1 VDVADVVAVSS
12 HQNATARGLVYE
24 ATFPAKCPRTL
35 RNSLQC
41 LYCAHDKAITPCTE
55 SKAMPSGRI
64 SDYTPELVE
73 KAWHYADGGW
83 QEVGDLV
90 PSVAGLACEIGVS
103 RETCYAW
110 AKDET
115 KVFSD
120 ILSVIAKSQERQ
132 LLRGGLSSA
141 FNASIT
147 KMILTKH
154 GYSDRVET
162 DHTSSDGSMTPQTVE
177 RVIVK
182 AENTDR

>member
-1 VDVADVVAVSS
+1 MLTTRQS
-12 HQNATARGLVYE
+12 R
-24 ATFPAKCPRTL
+24 PAP
-35 RNSLQC
+35 
-41 LYCAHDKAITPCTE
+41 KA
-55 SKAMPSGRI
+55 KHMPSGRI

-73 KAWHYADGGW
+73 AAWHYANGGW
-83 QEVGDLV
+83 LGVGDLI

-120 ILSVIAKSQERQ
+120 ILSTISKSQERQ
-132 LLRGGLSSA
+132 LLQGGLSSR

>member
-1 VDVADVVAVSS
+1 MQWACRMPERSNAHIAEPWCSHPTQPVARALYAVPLSAYTMLTTRQS
-12 HQNATARGLVYE
+12 R
-24 ATFPAKCPRTL
+24 PAP
-35 RNSLQC
+35 
-41 LYCAHDKAITPCTE
+41 KA
-55 SKAMPSGRI
+55 KHMPSGRI

-73 KAWHYADGGW
+73 AAWNYANGGW
-83 QEVGDLV
+83 ERAHDPI
-90 PSVAGLACEIGVS
+90 PSVAGLACEIGIS

-120 ILSVIAKSQERQ
+120 ILNVIAKGQERQ
-132 LLRGGLSSA
+132 LLRGGLSGG
-141 FNASIT
+141 FNSSIT

-154 GYSDRVET
+154 GYSDRIET